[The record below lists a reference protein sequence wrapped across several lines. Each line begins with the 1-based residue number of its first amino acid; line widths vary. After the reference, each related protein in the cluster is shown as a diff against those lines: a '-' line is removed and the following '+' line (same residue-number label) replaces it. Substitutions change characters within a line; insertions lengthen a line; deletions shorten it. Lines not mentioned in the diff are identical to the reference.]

1 MIVLRL
7 LFSILT
13 IIALFLSLCAFSP
26 RGKFKDFIGDIIVW
40 YLLIIYP
47 LLMSGISMWLW
58 FATMPEI

>member
-13 IIALFLSLCAFSP
+13 IIALFLNICVFSA
-26 RGKFKDFIGDIIVW
+26 RGKFKDFISDISDIILW
-40 YLLIIYP
+40 YLLVIYP

-58 FATMPEI
+58 FATR